1 MSLILLTGASGFV
14 GKALHAALTE
24 KKLPVLTAG
33 RSQAGLNSLV
43 FDSIDGDTDWAPALA
58 NVSCVIH
65 SAGRAHI
72 TRDFSKDP
80 LSEFRKIN
88 VCGTLNLARQSAKYG
103 VSRFIFISSAKVNG
117 DSSLD
122 GHPFNAE
129 QPPAPVDA
137 YSLSKLEAERGL
149 HELARQTG
157 MQVVI
162 IRPVL
167 VYGPGVKANFLSMMN
182 WLARG
187 IPLPLGAVD
196 NKRSFVALDNLVD
209 LITVCIDHPA
219 AANQVFMVSDDDDI
233 STSELLRRLG
243 KALEVPARLLPVPTW
258 ALRSVAMMVGKYE
271 TAQRLCG
278 SLQVDISKTKS
289 LLGWVPPVTLD
300 VALKCT
306 ARHFLEQRR

>member
-24 KKLPVLTAG
+24 KEMPVLTAG
-33 RSQAGLNSLV
+33 RSSIPLNSLV
-43 FDSIDGDTDWAPALA
+43 FDSIDGATDWTAALT
-58 NVSCVIH
+58 NVRCVIH

-72 TRDFSKDP
+72 TRDFASDP

-88 VCGTLNLARQSAKYG
+88 VCGTLNLARQAAQSG

-117 DSSLD
+117 DSSLR
-122 GHPFNAE
+122 GHPFTAE

-137 YSLSKLEAERGL
+137 YGLSKLEAERGL

-157 MQVVI
+157 MEIVI

-233 STSELLRRLG
+233 SICELLHRLG
-243 KALEVPARLLPVPTW
+243 KALEVPTRLLPVPIW
-258 ALRSVAMMVGKYE
+258 ALRSVAMVVGKYE
-271 TAQRLCG
+271 IAQRLCG

-289 LLGWVPPVTLD
+289 LLGWVPPVNLD